1 MAEEPVA
8 AVSGAQAA
16 VHRRTAAV
24 GIALVEGAVSL
35 AEVDLE
41 AAGPRPTG
49 VPELDRVLGGG
60 LVPGSVTLLGGE
72 PGVGKSTLLLQ
83 VLRAMAQGGAAGL
96 LVCAEESARQ
106 VRLRAERLGP
116 LAGRVSLLPTTDVRA
131 VPDAL
136 ADTGAELVVVDS
148 IQAVH
153 DPATNGSPGS
163 LAQVRACTEVLVA
176 LAKHSGVPVV
186 VVGHVTKDGALA
198 GPRHLEH
205 AVDTVLTFEGD
216 RHHALRTLRAVK
228 HRFGPT
234 GELGLFEMEEAG
246 LAAVTDPHRLLLGDR
261 RAGLPGS
268 IVLPAVEG
276 QRSLLVEV
284 QALVAPNAP
293 FGSGPRRQAQG
304 LDLGRLSML
313 LAVLDTRTG
322 LALGRRDVFVSV
334 VGGVRVAEPAADLA
348 VVLALASAERHQ
360 APPPDVIAFGEVGLG
375 GEVRQVPHA
384 PRRLAEAARLGFRY
398 ALVPP
403 SCPDGPPGMRMLRV
417 SDVRLATEAFDT

>member
-1 MAEEPVA
+1 MTSVSDA
-8 AVSGAQAA
+8 AV
-16 VHRRTAAV
+16 
-24 GIALVEGAVSL
+24 ALAD
-35 AEVDLE
+35 VDLE
-41 AAGPRPTG
+41 AAGPSPTG
-49 VPELDRVLGGG
+49 LDELDRVLGGG

-83 VLRAMAQGGAAGL
+83 VLRIRAGTGTPVL

-116 LAGRVSLLPTTDVRA
+116 LSDGVALLPTTDVSA
-131 VPDAL
+131 VPAAL

-148 IQAVH
+148 IQAVR
-153 DPATNGSPGS
+153 DPATSGPAGS
-163 LAQVRACTEVLVA
+163 LAQVRACTELLVG
-176 LAKHSGVPVV
+176 LAKSTAVPVV
-186 VVGHVTKDGALA
+186 LVGHVTKDGGLA

-205 AVDTVLTFEGD
+205 AVDTVLTVEGD
-216 RHHALRTLRAVK
+216 RHHALRTVRAVK

-234 GELGLFEMEEAG
+234 GELGLFEMLDTG
-246 LAAVTDPHRLLLGDR
+246 LAPVTDPCALLLGDR
-261 RAGLPGS
+261 RPGLPGS

-276 QRSLLVEV
+276 QRSLLVEI
-284 QALVAPNAP
+284 QALVAPTGAP
-293 FGSGPRRQAQG
+293 TAGPRRQAQG
-304 LDLGRLSML
+304 VESGRLSML
-313 LAVLDTRTG
+313 IAVLDTRAG

-348 VVLALASAERHQ
+348 VVLALASAARHQ
-360 APPPDVIAFGEVGLG
+360 SPPADMVAFGEVGLG

-384 PRRLAEAARLGFRY
+384 ARRLSEAARLGFRY

-417 SDVRLATEAFDT
+417 PDVVVASELLDA